1 MNSSSILGKDTRTRN
16 SSKDYFSSKSPAE
29 LRNEIREK
37 EMGQKKSVFVTPP
50 STDRAEPM
58 IASEVEEQS
67 NNFWDN
73 VEMETS

>member
-1 MNSSSILGKDTRTRN
+1 
-16 SSKDYFSSKSPAE
+16 
-29 LRNEIREK
+29 
-37 EMGQKKSVFVTPP
+37 MGQKKSVFVTPP